1 MYNTVAEMKQAV
13 KMFTVSQETKSGK
26 VVEFNL
32 IDGTYQWTEWV
43 EEFDEVLSP
52 VDKFRKVVSV
62 ADEVPADVNTLTDV
76 VKALTGEVIA
86 RGKVVKKGGRLDD
99 GDFMEL
105 HIVTDKG
112 NLLLSGVMSD

>member
-1 MYNTVAEMKQAV
+1 MYSTVAEMKKAM
-13 KMFTVSQETKSGK
+13 KMFTVSHEMKSGK

-32 IDGTYQWTEWV
+32 LDGTYQWTDWV

-52 VDKFRKVVSV
+52 VTKFRNVGLV
-62 ADEVPADVNTLTDV
+62 ADEVNANVHTLTDV

-86 RGKVVKKGGRLDD
+86 RGRIVKTGGRLDD
-99 GDFMEL
+99 GAFMEL

-112 NLLLSGVMSD
+112 ELVLSGVITD